1 MHSVHYKWYK
11 CETAV
16 VCTTRFNVQAINK
29 HKRQHIRKTF
39 KHNVV
44 HFVHTLSDQILIHA
58 KHINKTDITGE
69 DRE

>member
-11 CETAV
+11 CG
-16 VCTTRFNVQAINK
+16 FNVQAINK

-58 KHINKTDITGE
+58 KHINKNK
-69 DRE
+69 